1 MGLPPA
7 FSNVNLL
14 GSPGDLFSP
23 STSTDVGAASLDS
36 SPSSSGS
43 GGIGSVLQWAANTG
57 LQYWNAAQKGFTSP
71 VQAPTPVQ
79 ATPGAVVANLSTQL
93 TGYLPIIIIG
103 VLGLFALKFL
113 TRKK

>member
-1 MGLPPA
+1 MSA
-7 FSNVNLL
+7 ADISWAT
-14 GSPGDLFSP
+14 GDFNP
-23 STSTDVGAASLDS
+23 DNTIGMGAAGLSD

-79 ATPGAVVANLSTQL
+79 ATPGAVVANVSTQL
-93 TGYLPIIIIG
+93 TGYLPLIIIG

>member
-1 MGLPPA
+1 MSAADLSWA
-7 FSNVNLL
+7 T
-14 GSPGDLFSP
+14 GDFNP
-23 STSTDVGAASLDS
+23 DNTSLGAASLND

-43 GGIGSVLQWAANTG
+43 GSLGSVLQWAANTG

-93 TGYLPIIIIG
+93 TGYLPLIIIG
-103 VLGLFALKFL
+103 VLALFALKFL
-113 TRKK
+113 RK